1 MVVLGERC
9 AAALSK
15 ALGPEWAGADPLL
28 RVAEQP
34 RFGDY
39 QANAA
44 MGLGRAL
51 GRPSREVAAA
61 VAASLELD
69 GICAPPEVAGPGFIN
84 LRLEDGWLATQ
95 AGALLGDERLG
106 VAPDPAPETIVVEYS
121 APNLAKE
128 LHVGHLRST
137 VIGDALARLL
147 GSLGHHVIRRNHVGD
162 WGTPFGMLIEHL
174 RDLGDRDAVTAL
186 SLGDFTVFYRQAR
199 AKFDSDPAFAD
210 RARARVVALQG
221 GDPATLALWRLLVD
235 QSRRYFDAAYRR
247 LGVLLT
253 DAEIQGESTYNPL
266 LGEVVAELEA
276 RGLTTVSDG
285 ALCVFPPGFSG
296 RDGQPLPVMVRK
308 RDGGYGYDTT
318 DLAALRHRVRDL
330 GADRLVYVVGAPQAL
345 HFQLLFAVARQAG
358 WLADPR
364 PAAEHVVVGSVLGE
378 DSRILRTRAGRSVT
392 LASLLDEAVERAS
405 AIVAARSDLDPAARA
420 EVAHAVGIGA
430 VKYADLAGDRAKDY
444 VFSFD
449 RMLAMDGNT
458 GPYLQYAIARIRSIL
473 RRAEVDPASLAG
485 AAIRLDTP
493 DERALALTLLRFDGA
508 VRTAAS
514 LREPHRL
521 CTYLFDL
528 AQKFTAFYQRCPVL
542 KAQPA
547 GLRDSRLALCDLS
560 ARVLTQGLALLGIQ
574 APERM

>member
-147 GSLGHHVIRRNHVGD
+147 GFLGHHVIRRNHVGD

-174 RDLGDRDAVTAL
+174 RDLGDRDAVTAM

-235 QSRRYFDAAYRR
+235 QSRRYFNAAYRR

-405 AIVAARSDLDPAARA
+405 AIVAARGDLDPAARA

-473 RRAEVDPASLAG
+473 HRAEVDPASLAG
-485 AAIRLDTP
+485 AAIRLGTP

-574 APERM
+574 ALERM